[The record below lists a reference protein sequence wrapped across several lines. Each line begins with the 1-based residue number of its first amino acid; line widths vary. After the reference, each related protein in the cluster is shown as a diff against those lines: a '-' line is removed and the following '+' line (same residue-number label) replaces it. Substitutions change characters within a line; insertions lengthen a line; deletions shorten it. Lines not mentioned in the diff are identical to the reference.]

1 MRKVI
6 FCLILFLLC
15 SFLTKADIYAR
26 KGGDANNDGKVNA
39 ADVVFLVHHF
49 YRGGPAP
56 TPLTY
61 GDCDGDFDLDEAD
74 IVCAIGYLYGKGEL
88 PATPLEILE
97 VSVTTPH
104 NADGLDS
111 STVTITASD
120 SLENPVTGAPLEVLL
135 YIGEDP
141 GDDPP
146 PLFPVTDNGDG
157 TYVSRVAST
166 TAGDGVIAVEL
177 VSLNLVSLSPITVT
191 FEPGEIKALTI
202 VDVEQPR
209 EEEPRQTG
217 KIVAAAVDSFQ
228 NPVHPPEANIIF
240 ETDFGVVDST
250 TFDESGDFIGWISSQ
265 IPGWATVYASEE
277 YTGYNEAVDL
287 VFPAVHLFP
296 PVRSDTTWTDS
307 TWLKRDT
314 TGYLDIG
321 LNVWNPHPGID
332 LGYYDLL
339 VSFDPAVIGFL
350 GADDW
355 DATDGFGPPNVQ
367 IQDPGNIRIWQTGT
381 GGNSNNLA
389 RLIFEPL
396 SWNEPTPI
404 TVNLW
409 NNDPASLTD
418 VAGFPI
424 YSIEEWWEWSELE
437 YYEIE
442 EDSTKPPKWISIKL
456 WVAPGADWRS
466 LADQIAKAYALFRS
480 HAAKC
485 CPMMYEHILF
495 NYIPDSTWDSL
506 TGDNDSLDTR
516 AERDSARARFDSSG
530 YVDVIGAPDDALP
543 GWSGVAVA
551 GDAVIVDGDATATG
565 TTMAHELAHYWGLS
579 GHNDP
584 DGNPWG
590 KDNLMH
596 ATSNPSKGT
605 KQCVGL
611 TAAQCST
618 ITANADP

>member
-1 MRKVI
+1 MRKVA
-6 FCLILFLLC
+6 FSLTFLLLLF
-15 SFLTKADIYAR
+15 FLSSTDIQAR
-26 KGGDANNDGKVNA
+26 KGGDANSDGNVNV
-39 ADVVFLVHHF
+39 ADAVFIAHYV
-49 YRGGPAP
+49 YRGGPPP

-61 GDCDGDFDLDEAD
+61 GDFNGDFEVNELD
-74 IVCAIGYLYGKGEL
+74 VVHAIAYLYRKGEL

-97 VSVTTPH
+97 ISLTSPH
-104 NADGLDS
+104 SADGIDS
-111 STVTITASD
+111 SEITITASD
-120 SLENPVTGAPLEVLL
+120 SLQNPVIGAPFDVLL

-141 GDDPP
+141 GGDLPP
-146 PLFPVTDNGDG
+146 VFPVTDNGDG
-157 TYVSRVAST
+157 TYTSRVAST
-166 TAGDGVIAVEL
+166 TAGEGVIAVEL

-191 FEPGEIKALTI
+191 FEPGPVTSLTI

-209 EEEPRQTG
+209 EEKPRETG
-217 KIVAAAVDSFQ
+217 RIVAVAVDSFQ
-228 NPVHPPEANIIF
+228 NPVHPPEANILF
-240 ETDFGVVDST
+240 ESTLGIVDV
-250 TFDESGDFIGWISSQ
+250 TFDESGDFIGWITSPM
-265 IPGWATVYASEE
+265 PGRAEVYVTVE
-277 YTGYNEAVDL
+277 YTDYSEIVDL

-296 PVRSDTTWTDS
+296 PIRSDTTWTDS

-321 LNVWNPHPGID
+321 LNVWNPHPGVD

-339 VSFDPAVIGFL
+339 ISFDPTVIGFL

-355 DATDGFGPPNVQ
+355 DATDGFGPPNIQ
-367 IQDPGNIRIWQTGT
+367 EQDPGNIRIWQTGV
-381 GGNSNNLA
+381 GGNSNDLA
-389 RLIFEPL
+389 RLVFEPL
-396 SWNEPTPI
+396 SWNVSTPI
-404 TVNLW
+404 TVNLSD
-409 NNDPASLTD
+409 NDPNSLRCTS
-418 VAGFPI
+418 GLPI
-424 YSIEEWWEWSELE
+424 YTIEDWWSFSELE

-442 EDSTKPPKWISIKL
+442 EDSTKPPKWVSIKL
-456 WVAPGADWRS
+456 WVAPGADANS
-466 LADQIAKAYALFRS
+466 LADQIGKAYALFRS

-530 YVDVIGAPDDALP
+530 YVDVIGAPDNALP

-565 TTMAHELAHYWGLS
+565 TTMAHELGHYWGLS

-596 ATSNPSKGT
+596 ATSNPNKGK
-605 KQCVGL
+605 KQCAGL
-611 TAAQCST
+611 TAEQCST

>member
-1 MRKVI
+1 MRKII

-15 SFLTKADIYAR
+15 TFLTKADIFAR
-26 KGGDANNDGKVNA
+26 KGGDANNDGKVNV

-56 TPLTY
+56 KPLTY
-61 GDCDGDFDLDEAD
+61 GDCDGDFDLDQAD
-74 IVCAIGYLYGKGEL
+74 IVCAISYLYGKGEH

-97 VSVTTPH
+97 ISVTTPH

-111 STVTITASD
+111 STVTITVTD

-141 GDDPP
+141 GEDPP
-146 PLFPVTDNGDG
+146 PSFPVTDNGDG

-191 FEPGEIKALTI
+191 FEPGEVKALTI

-217 KIVAAAVDSFQ
+217 KIVAVAVDSFQ

-240 ETDFGVVDST
+240 ETDFGEVDST

-265 IPGWATVYASEE
+265 IPGWATVFASEE

-321 LNVWNPHPGID
+321 LNVWNPGEFP
-332 LGYYDLL
+332 LGYYDFLIH
-339 VSFDPAVIGFL
+339 FDSSVVRFLEAQDWDLTDEL
-350 GADDW
+350 GAPDVDVL
-355 DATDGFGPPNVQ
+355 DSSNV
-367 IQDPGNIRIWQTGT
+367 RISQVGT
-381 GGNSNNLA
+381 GGNSNDIA
-389 RLIFEPL
+389 RLHFQPVSLGETT
-396 SWNEPTPI
+396 SV
-404 TVNLW
+404 TVDLW
-409 NNDPASLTD
+409 NGDPTSLSD
-418 VAGFPI
+418 VSGFPV
-424 YSIEEWWEWSELE
+424 YSLEDWYSFLELE
-437 YYEIE
+437 LYEVAE
-442 EDSTKPPKWISIKL
+442 TQKPPKWISIKL
-456 WVAPGADWRS
+456 WVAPGADARG

-565 TTMAHELAHYWGLS
+565 TTMAHELGHYWGLQ

-584 DGNPWG
+584 AGNPWG

-605 KQCVGL
+605 KKCVGL
-611 TAAQCST
+611 TAEQCST